1 MSLTVFIAICVLGL
15 DFMIF
20 VLFQWLYGEKNR
32 NRFCRSAARRH
43 AAHSQTPLYY
53 VSSRGNSQRTVNRTD
68 LPQSPAGR
76 ASCINQIGGSR
87 GSNGMIVATTGVS
100 QRPLPVDMH
109 ELRKNAAKRG
119 KASFRG

>member
-32 NRFCRSAARRH
+32 NRFRRSAARRH
-43 AAHSQTPLYY
+43 AAHSQASLYY

-68 LPQSPAGR
+68 LPAMDSRFYR
-76 ASCINQIGGSR
+76 ASRRENVAQIG
-87 GSNGMIVATTGVS
+87 
-100 QRPLPVDMH
+100 RPTRL
-109 ELRKNAAKRG
+109 
-119 KASFRG
+119 

>member
-32 NRFCRSAARRH
+32 NRFRRSAARRQTT
-43 AAHSQTPLYY
+43 HSQTPLYY

-68 LPQSPAGR
+68 WRALPGRPHIVKKSDSRVSRIKHNDRGDYQSVA
-76 ASCINQIGGSR
+76 ASLAR
-87 GSNGMIVATTGVS
+87 RHA
-100 QRPLPVDMH
+100 
-109 ELRKNAAKRG
+109 
-119 KASFRG
+119 

>member
-32 NRFCRSAARRH
+32 NWFRRSSARRQTT
-43 AAHSQTPLYY
+43 HSQTPLYY

-68 LPQSPAGR
+68 WRAVPGR
-76 ASCINQIGGSR
+76 PRIVHKSDSR
-87 GSNGMIVATTGVS
+87 VS
-100 QRPLPVDMH
+100 QIARND
-109 ELRKNAAKRG
+109 RG
-119 KASFRG
+119 DYQSVTASLARRHA

>member
-32 NRFCRSAARRH
+32 NRFRRSAARRH

-53 VSSRGNSQRTVNRTD
+53 VSSRSNSQRSTARADWRAIHGRPRIVHKSDGRVSQIERNDRGD
-68 LPQSPAGR
+68 YQSIAVSPAR
-76 ASCINQIGGSR
+76 HHA
-87 GSNGMIVATTGVS
+87 
-100 QRPLPVDMH
+100 
-109 ELRKNAAKRG
+109 
-119 KASFRG
+119 